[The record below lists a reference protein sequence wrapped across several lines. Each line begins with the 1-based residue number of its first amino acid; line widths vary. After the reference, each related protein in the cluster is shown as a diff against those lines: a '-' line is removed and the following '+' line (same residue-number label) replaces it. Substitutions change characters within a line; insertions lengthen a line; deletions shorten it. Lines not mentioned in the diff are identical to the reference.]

1 MLHLLVAVGLAAA
14 QPTAPRDTVIRDSIY
29 TMSVD
34 STKYPEQGTVL
45 LLDDGVIKVE
55 SDGRH
60 SATYRQ
66 VVQILRE
73 RSVSAHQEQRFVYDP
88 THEKLTLNWIR
99 VVKPGGEVVSDQP
112 AQTQESDIP
121 AEMSS
126 PVYVNRKVL
135 RLSLRGVAVG
145 TLVDYSYTREELKP
159 FRAGDFFTSWSVTA
173 GTTVRRSR
181 FLVDAPKDMKLRIE
195 ERNLPFARTQKT
207 TDTRTQYLWATKDVP
222 WVKREMFAADSNDLD
237 ETIYIAAPGAWSDIG
252 RWYAG
257 LAKDRYAPSQELR
270 DTVHALVA
278 KAKTFDDSLRAI
290 HRWVAQDIRYVS
302 ISLGIG
308 GFQPRSP
315 DSVIS
320 TGFGDCKDKATLFVA
335 ALGVLGVEAYPVLLN
350 AGGYVDRGMPT
361 IGQFDHAIAAIK
373 RNGTYE
379 YTDLTSGVTP
389 LGELP
394 YADEAQF
401 ALVVHKDG
409 RTEEVTL
416 PADPPEAN
424 RLETLLTGKL
434 STDGIF
440 DGRLEERATG
450 TTADGMRA
458 MMPERFD
465 STQRANAMRAMAQ
478 HVYPGAEGDSLVA
491 FNGKDLEAEPKVSVL
506 IRHGQ
511 ATSQSGTTDV
521 LTVPFGGNTLSQTA
535 SQLEAAPQRRFP
547 IDASK
552 VLGQINMTYTARITL
567 PDGWHARLPASL
579 SAISPFGTYESSYTQ
594 NGNELVLRRHI
605 EGASGIYPPWKVG
618 ELIAWLKRAGAD
630 RVTVILLDHS

>member
-14 QPTAPRDTVIRDSIY
+14 QPTAPRDSVIRDSIY

-34 STKYPEQGTVL
+34 STQYPEQGTVL

-55 SDGRH
+55 ADGRH

-66 VVQILRE
+66 VTQILRE

-159 FRAGDFFTSWSVTA
+159 FRAGDFFTSWGVTA
-173 GTTVRRSR
+173 GTVRRSR
-181 FLVDAPKDMKLRIE
+181 FLVDAPKDMKLQIE
-195 ERNLPFARTQKT
+195 ERNLPFKRMQT
-207 TDTRTQYLWATKDVP
+207 TSNGRTQYLWATKDVA
-222 WVKREMFAADSNDLD
+222 WIKREMFAADSNDLD
-237 ETIYIAAPGAWSDIG
+237 ESIYIAAPGAWSDIG

-257 LAKDRYAPSQELR
+257 LAKDRYAPTQELR

-278 KAKTFDDSLRAI
+278 NAKTFDDSLRAI

-308 GFQPRSP
+308 GFQPRAP
-315 DSVIS
+315 DSVIH

-335 ALGVLGVEAYPVLLN
+335 ALGVLGIEAYPVLLN
-350 AGGYVDRGMPT
+350 AGGYVDRAMPT

-394 YADEAQF
+394 YADESQF

-416 PADPPEAN
+416 PADPPDGN
-424 RLETLLTGKL
+424 RLETHLTGRL
-434 STDGIF
+434 SKDGMF
-440 DGRLEERATG
+440 DGRLEEHATG

-465 STQRANAMRAMAQ
+465 SAQRANAMRAMAQ

-511 ATSQSGTTDV
+511 ATSQSGSTDV

-552 VLGQINMTYTARITL
+552 VLGHLNLTYEARITL